1 MNEMIQDPA
10 LQNTTLNE
18 YFPIGMQLLVA
29 LGFVSVSLLASWLLG
44 PKVTTK
50 HKLETFESGI
60 DPVGNARM
68 QFSIKYFLVATLFV
82 LFDVEVIFF
91 YPWAVNF
98 KEFARTMGV
107 SGFLN
112 MLLFMAPLL
121 IGFFYVIKKG
131 ALEWE

>member
-1 MNEMIQDPA
+1 MKDSVMNP
-10 LQNTTLNE
+10 
-18 YFPIGMQLLVA
+18 YFPIGMQLMVA
-29 LGFVSVSLLASWLLG
+29 LGFVLTTIIVSWLLG
-44 PKVTTK
+44 PKVNTK

-60 DPVGNARM
+60 ESVGNARM

-98 KEFARTMGV
+98 KEFAQTMGMK
-107 SGFLN
+107 GFLY
-112 MLLFMAPLL
+112 MLLFIAPLL

-131 ALEWE
+131 ALDWE

>member
-1 MNEMIQDPA
+1 MKEQAVMNP
-10 LQNTTLNE
+10 
-18 YFPIGMQLLVA
+18 YFPIGLQLMVA
-29 LGFVSVSLLASWLLG
+29 LGFVCVTILSSWLLG
-44 PKVTTK
+44 PKVVTK
-50 HKLETFESGI
+50 NKLDTFEAGI
-60 DPVGNARM
+60 VSVGNARM

-98 KEFARTMGV
+98 KDFAQTMGIK
-107 SGFLN
+107 GFLN
-112 MLLFMAPLL
+112 MLLFIAPLL

>member
-1 MNEMIQDPA
+1 MKE
-10 LQNTTLNE
+10 TTVLNP
-18 YFPIGMQLLVA
+18 YFPIGLQLMVA
-29 LGFVSVSLLASWLLG
+29 LGFVCVTILGSWLLG

-60 DPVGNARM
+60 ESVGNARM
-68 QFSIKYFLVATLFV
+68 KFSIKYFLVATLFV

-98 KEFARTMGV
+98 KEFALAGIG
-107 SGFLN
+107 GFLK
-112 MLLFMAPLL
+112 MLLFMGPLL

-131 ALEWE
+131 ALDWE

>member
-1 MNEMIQDPA
+1 MNETA
-10 LQNTTLNE
+10 LNP

-29 LGFVSVSLLASWLLG
+29 LGFVSVSILVSWLLG
-44 PKVTTK
+44 PKVSTA

-60 DPVGNARM
+60 ESVGNARM

-98 KEFARTMGV
+98 KEFSQSMGIQ
-107 SGFLN
+107 GFTN

-121 IGFFYVIKKG
+121 IGFFYVIRKG

>member
-1 MNEMIQDPA
+1 MKESTVMNP
-10 LQNTTLNE
+10 
-18 YFPIGMQLLVA
+18 YFPIGMQLMVA
-29 LGFVSVSLLASWLLG
+29 LGFVCVTILASWLLG
-44 PKVTTK
+44 PKVTTT

-60 DPVGNARM
+60 ESVGNARM

-98 KEFARTMGV
+98 KEFAEAGIN
-107 SGFLN
+107 GFLK

-121 IGFFYVIKKG
+121 VGFFYVIKKG
-131 ALEWE
+131 ALDWE